1 MFETLLVDVADGIA
15 SVTLNRP
22 DRMNS
27 FDPVMVTD
35 LARLWHGFKSDDA
48 VRCVVLTGAGDRAFC
63 TGIDRAGVPA
73 SAEEFK
79 FDPFAYEDPGTSLG
93 PKSCG
98 LWKPVI
104 AAVNG
109 MACGGAFYLLGE
121 VEFIVAAEHA
131 TFFDPHLTYGMAAI
145 YEPTQMAARMPFGEV
160 MRMTLLGNRERMS
173 AGRAYEIGL
182 VSEVVT
188 ADALAGRAAE
198 LAAVIAAAPL
208 AAVQATVR
216 NLWLSR
222 EPARRYALDVAPL
235 VYVAGAS
242 GADIEA
248 GQSQFASGQRVEP
261 WIR

>member
-27 FDPVMVTD
+27 FDSVMVEE
-35 LARLWHGFKSDDA
+35 LSRLWRGLKTDDA
-48 VRCVVLTGAGDRAFC
+48 VRCIVLTGSGDRAFC
-63 TGIDRAGVPA
+63 TGIDRSLV
-73 SAEEFK
+73 EFT
-79 FDPFAYEDPGTSLG
+79 FDPFSYEDLGASIG

-109 MACGGAFYLLGE
+109 VACGGAFYLLGE
-121 VEFIVAAEHA
+121 VEFIVAADHA
-131 TFFDPHLTYGMAAI
+131 TFFDPHLTYAMAAI
-145 YEPTQMAARMPFGEV
+145 YEPTRMASRMPFGEI
-160 MRMTLLGNRERMS
+160 MRMTLLGSREHMS

-182 VSEVVT
+182 ASEIVT
-188 ADALAGRAAE
+188 GDALAGRAAE
-198 LAAVIAAAPL
+198 IAAVIAAAPT

-216 NLWLSR
+216 NLWLSH
-222 EPARRYALDVAPL
+222 EPARRNALDIAPL
-235 VYVAGAS
+235 VYFAGWS
-242 GADIEA
+242 GSDIEA
-248 GQSQFASGQRVEP
+248 GQTQFASGHRVEP